1 VLRVYLVYQV
11 LYGAPLIFC
20 AYALMGRGKPKAPWL
35 RKEEEQGNTAVEEDA
50 ERHERNNAFLQTTIS
65 HQGIQCIEKR

>member
-1 VLRVYLVYQV
+1 
-11 LYGAPLIFC
+11 
-20 AYALMGRGKPKAPWL
+20 MGRGKPKAPWL

-65 HQGIQCIEKR
+65 PQGIQCIEKR